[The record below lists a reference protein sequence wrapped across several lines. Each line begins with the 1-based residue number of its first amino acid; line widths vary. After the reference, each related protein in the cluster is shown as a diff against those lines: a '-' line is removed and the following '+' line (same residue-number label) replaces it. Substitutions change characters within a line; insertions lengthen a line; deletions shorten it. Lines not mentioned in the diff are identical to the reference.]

1 MIILEGCDNAG
12 KSTLALQLAED
23 LKISHARSFRKPKS
37 LQDILDHHRWL
48 SECPAQVVTDRHP
61 AISELI
67 YGPIIRQ
74 NTFSNPTEAR
84 RVTSLQTTYLV
95 YCRPPFHMMVSTL
108 GQRKQMDGVL
118 DRFLALSKAY
128 DELMEILQPDFTY
141 DFSNP
146 HHYQE
151 LIDDYRIHAAANL

>member
-23 LKISHARSFRKPKS
+23 LKIFHARSFKKPKS
-37 LQDILDHHRWL
+37 LQDILSHHRWL

-61 AISELI
+61 TISELV

-74 NTFSNPTEAR
+74 NTLSCLTEAK
-84 RVTSLQTTYLV
+84 RVASLQTTYLV
-95 YCRPPFHMMVSTL
+95 YCRPPFHTMVSTL

-118 DRFLALSKAY
+118 DRFHALSKAY

-151 LIDDYRIHAAANL
+151 LIDDYRIHASANL

>member
-1 MIILEGCDNAG
+1 MIIVCGCDNSG

-23 LKISHARSFRKPKS
+23 LKIFHARSFRKPKS

-48 SECPAQVVTDRHP
+48 SECPAQVVTDRHL

-74 NTFSNPTEAR
+74 NSFSNLTEAK

-95 YCRPPFHMMVSTL
+95 YCRPPFHTMVSTL

-118 DRFLALSKAY
+118 DRFHALSKAY

-151 LIDDYRIHAAANL
+151 LIDDYRIHASANL